1 MDQKWK
7 SFIENE
13 MAQPYF
19 ETLETLIAQDEKHHL
34 VFPKPNDRLNA
45 FKLTPY
51 DAVKVVIIGQDP
63 YHEIGQAQG
72 LSFSV
77 PKGFPLPPSLRNIFT
92 ELKNDTGI
100 DHFDNGCLEG
110 WANQGVFL
118 INSILT
124 VRVGKALSHSKYG
137 WDIFFRH
144 TIEALN
150 QREKPMIFVLWGKKA
165 QVAKAWIDT
174 DRHGILESN
183 HPSPLSAHRGF
194 FGSKPFST
202 INAWLDQHGQTMID
216 WSK

>member
-1 MDQKWK
+1 MDQHWK
-7 SFIENE
+7 DFIARE
-13 MAQPYF
+13 MEQPYF
-19 ETLETLIAQDEKHHL
+19 EKLEEAIAQDEKHHL

-92 ELKNDTGI
+92 ELKNDLEV

-110 WANQGVFL
+110 WAAQGVFL

-124 VRVGKALSHSKYG
+124 VRVGKALSHAKFG
-137 WDIFFRH
+137 WDIFFVD
-144 TIEALN
+144 TIKELN
-150 QREKPMIFVLWGKKA
+150 QRETPMIFVLWGKKA
-165 QVAKAWIDT
+165 QVAKQWIDMT
-174 DRHGILESN
+174 HHGILESN

-202 INAWLDQHGQTMID
+202 INQWLTDHQQTPID

>member
-1 MDQKWK
+1 MDQHWNE
-7 SFIENE
+7 FIARE

-19 ETLETLIAQDEKHHL
+19 IELEQAISQDEKHHL

-45 FKLTPY
+45 FKYTPY
-51 DAVKVVIIGQDP
+51 DEVKVVIIGQDP

-77 PKGFPLPPSLRNIFT
+77 PTGFPLPPSLRNIFT
-92 ELKNDTGI
+92 ELKSDVGV
-100 DHFDNGCLEG
+100 DHFKDGCLQG

-124 VRVGKALSHSKYG
+124 VRVGKALSHSKFG
-137 WDIFFRH
+137 WDIFFEH
-144 TIEALN
+144 TINELNCREA
-150 QREKPMIFVLWGKKA
+150 PMIFVLWGKKA
-165 QVAKAWIDT
+165 QMAKKWIDT
-174 DRHGILESN
+174 SRHGVIESN

-194 FGSKPFST
+194 FGSKPFSA
-202 INAWLDQHGQTMID
+202 INAWLADHDYAPID